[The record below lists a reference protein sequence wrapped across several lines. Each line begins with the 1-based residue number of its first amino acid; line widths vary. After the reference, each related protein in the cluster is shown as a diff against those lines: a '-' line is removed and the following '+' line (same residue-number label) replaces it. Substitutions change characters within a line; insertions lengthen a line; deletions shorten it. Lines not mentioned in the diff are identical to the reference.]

1 MSADVEARI
10 AAALARSVFADRT
23 AAVAA
28 LVAEAPDGAAAIAA
42 LPDAALAGLARASA
56 ANPEHARVV
65 TRRRGFLARAGELD
79 AGAAD
84 RHAAALEA
92 DREEPGADLEQ
103 LLDTIRL
110 LRREEM
116 FLAACA
122 DFGGLAPFESV
133 SRWLSALA
141 EAIVRRV
148 LRAALRTLRGPEP
161 EIAVVAMG
169 KLGGREFTYHSD
181 LDLIFLS
188 ESGVEA
194 VHAASR
200 VAQRM
205 ISYVTTK
212 TGAGSA
218 YSVDSRLRPSGNQG
232 MLVTSF
238 EGFASYQLADA
249 QTWEYLALVRART
262 LAGSAASCDAVLA
275 RVQDRVFGT
284 GGGRWAEV
292 ADMRRRVEKER
303 AASAARSIELKC
315 GAGGLMDVE
324 FLAEGAV
331 LELGRAREA
340 VPIPSVPGLLHH
352 WAGAAAEP
360 TLAHY
365 RFLRRVEG
373 RMRWCAGRAIESC
386 ERTDPRLPDV
396 AELVEPGLGAAEL
409 VSRIDAARGAV
420 RGTFDATIEAGTI
433 RGLR

>member
-1 MSADVEARI
+1 MSG
-10 AAALARSVFADRT
+10 ALADRT
-23 AAVAA
+23 ARALAGSVFAARSGAVAA
-28 LVAEAPDGAAAIAA
+28 LLAEI
-42 LPDAALAGLARASA
+42 PDAAEHLPALSDPIFLGLARATA
-56 ANPEHARVV
+56 ANLDQARVV
-65 TRRRGFLARAGELD
+65 TRHRGLLARARELGAD
-79 AGAAD
+79 AAVQRAT
-84 RHAAALEA
+84 ALEA
-92 DREEPGADLEQ
+92 DREEPGPDLEQ
-103 LLDTIRL
+103 LLDAVRL

-122 DFGGLAPFESV
+122 DFGGVAPFESV

-148 LRAALRTLRGPEP
+148 LTAALRTVRGAEP
-161 EIAVVAMG
+161 ELAVVAMG

-188 ESGVEA
+188 SGGVEA

-212 TGAGSA
+212 TGAGYA

-238 EGFASYQLADA
+238 AGFEAYQLADA

-262 LAGSAASCDAVLA
+262 LAGTAESAAVLA

-284 GGGRWAEV
+284 GSRWGEV
-292 ADMRRRVEKER
+292 ADMRLRVEKER
-303 AASAARSIELKC
+303 AGSEAQSIELKC

-331 LELGRAREA
+331 IELGRARA
-340 VPIPSVPGLLHH
+340 SVPIPSVPELLRH

-365 RFLRRVEG
+365 RLLRSVEG
-373 RMRWCAGRAIESC
+373 RLRWCAGRAVESC
-386 ERTDPRLPDV
+386 ERSDPRLADV

-409 VSRIDAARGAV
+409 VARVDAARAAV
-420 RGTFDATIEAGTI
+420 RGAFDRVVTGGSI
-433 RGLR
+433 RAFS